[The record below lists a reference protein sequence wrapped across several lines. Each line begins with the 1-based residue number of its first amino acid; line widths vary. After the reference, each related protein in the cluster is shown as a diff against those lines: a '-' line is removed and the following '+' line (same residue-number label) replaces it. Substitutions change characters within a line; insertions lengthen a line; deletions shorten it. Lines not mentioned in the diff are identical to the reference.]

1 MADIQS
7 TKHFGTF
14 FRVIFRWR
22 GSVWKCVSA
31 DLVFWLIAYY
41 VVMAVYRFLLS
52 PSGQNAFESI
62 SNYANKT
69 DQYIPLSLLLGFFVK
84 VVLDRWQGMFG
95 HIGFIDKVAHT
106 VSAVI
111 RGADPE
117 TVTQRRNIVRYLC
130 LVQLLVLRDIS
141 VPVRKRFPSLQSII
155 DAGILHAHELRLIN
169 AASNVQ
175 STTND
180 FGIHWLPFHWACE
193 LCQRARQTGRIS
205 GDPLLAFLFSQL
217 MQYRDHL
224 QKLLNYDWVPIPVAY
239 PQVVFCAVRFYFL
252 VCLFSRQSL
261 ISDERLHTDAK
272 PFFKAYL
279 PLMTI
284 VQFVFY
290 MGWVKV
296 AEELLNP
303 LGEDDDDFET
313 LFVLE
318 RNLHVSIALAD
329 QHHDQVPEQYRD
341 TLDKRHDEWGTK
353 TTLIIRV

>member
-14 FRVIFRWR
+14 FRIIFRWR

-41 VVMAVYRFLLS
+41 VVMVIYRFLLS
-52 PSGQNAFESI
+52 RAGQVAGDVRP
-62 SNYANKT
+62 Y
-69 DQYIPLSLLLGFFVK
+69 
-84 VVLDRWQGMFG
+84 R
-95 HIGFIDKVAHT
+95 VAHT
-106 VSAVI
+106 VSAVV

-252 VCLFSRQSL
+252 
-261 ISDERLHTDAK
+261 
-272 PFFKAYL
+272 FKAYL

-353 TTLIIRV
+353 TTLSMIGNSSLRMEPKLF